1 MRDRFWFI
9 ATVTNQSLLVHV
21 AMQPV
26 AIEALPDPGADH
38 TQMMADLCE
47 MAQNGQLRPPPCTEH
62 SLGNYKT
69 ALSKSM
75 KPYVGSKQLLVM

>member
-1 MRDRFWFI
+1 
-9 ATVTNQSLLVHV
+9 
-21 AMQPV
+21 MQAYV
-26 AIEALPDPGADH
+26 AIEDAGLCCYATVAIETLPDPGADH

-47 MAQNGQLRPPPCTEH
+47 MAQNGQLRPPPCMEH
-62 SLGNYKT
+62 SLGDYKT

>member
-1 MRDRFWFI
+1 MSDSQTMQDRSWL
-9 ATVTNQSLLVHV
+9 ATVINPSLQ
-21 AMQPV
+21 ANV
-26 AIEALPDPGADH
+26 AIDALPDPGADH

-62 SLGNYKT
+62 SLGDYKT
-69 ALSKSM
+69 ALSKAM